1 MQLMKDGPKYIAVS
15 TFEER
20 SLPKAAGFLWNPVRR
35 EWATPDPVKA
45 ARLIDYADKALADQ
59 SLWSI
64 CHSKRQALPTLPSV
78 RPHS

>member
-45 ARLIDYADKALADQ
+45 ARLIDYAD
-59 SLWSI
+59 
-64 CHSKRQALPTLPSV
+64 
-78 RPHS
+78 